1 MKAPAITP
9 TNSSTTR
16 PDRAA
21 NAEDAPL
28 TSAHGSRN
36 GQVLVAH
43 AASDAS
49 ASVARAASGAAL
61 RVAFVGG
68 GTGGHVVPGLHLVAH
83 ARAAGIELA
92 DLLWFQSGRAV
103 EDRVFAG
110 TGPIL
115 EGIACERVVLPLENS
130 GGGAPSRAQLALR
143 APAAVMVARR
153 ALVAHR
159 SEILLGLGGFT
170 SLPAVVA
177 ARGLGVP
184 VVLLEVN
191 AVPGAA
197 TRWLGPLAVRTL
209 HAFAA
214 GKSPRHVRTG
224 PPLAPDMARGGVDAA
239 QAAAAR
245 ARLGFDPER
254 PLVAVLGGSQGATA
268 LNRFVRAHVARLVA
282 GGVQVL
288 HQTGPGRISEAAT
301 PMAGYRAV
309 EYVDPVRPV
318 LEAATALLCRGGAST
333 LAEVA
338 ASRVPAFVAPYPLA
352 AGDHQTCNARQ
363 LGAGVVVVRDADLG
377 VWTADA
383 LTRLCTEGGATQRE
397 AMRAALAAALP
408 LDGAQRIWDELR
420 ALARSRA

>member
-1 MKAPAITP
+1 LTAASTSP
-9 TNSSTTR
+9 TSPRTTR
-16 PDRAA
+16 P
-21 NAEDAPL
+21 ESAP
-28 TSAHGSRN
+28 
-36 GQVLVAH
+36 
-43 AASDAS
+43 AASGVTAP
-49 ASVARAASGAAL
+49 VARGATGAAL

-83 ARAAGIELA
+83 ARAAGIALA

-110 TGPIL
+110 TGPL
-115 EGIACERVVLPLENS
+115 LSGIACERVVLPLENA
-130 GGGAPSRAQLALR
+130 GGGAPSRARLALR
-143 APAAVMVARR
+143 APAAVIVARR

-159 SEILLGLGGFT
+159 SEVLLGLGGFT

-209 HAFAA
+209 YAFAA
-214 GKSPRHVRTG
+214 GTSPRHVRTG
-224 PPLAPDMARGGVDAA
+224 PPLAPDMARGGVDAS

-309 EYVDPVRPV
+309 EYVDSVRPV
-318 LEAATALLCRGGAST
+318 LEASTAVLCRGGAST
-333 LAEVA
+333 LAEIA
-338 ASRVPAFVAPYPLA
+338 ASRVPAFVAPYPRA
-352 AGDHQTCNARQ
+352 TGDHQTCNARQ

-383 LTRLCTEGGATQRE
+383 LARLCTDESRAERE
-397 AMRAALAAALP
+397 AMRSALAAALP